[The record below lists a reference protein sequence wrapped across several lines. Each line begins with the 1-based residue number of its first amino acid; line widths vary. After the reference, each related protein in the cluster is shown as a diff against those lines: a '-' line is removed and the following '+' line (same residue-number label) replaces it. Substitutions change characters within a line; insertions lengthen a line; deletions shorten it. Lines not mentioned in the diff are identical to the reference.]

1 MSRSI
6 VASVLIGAALVLGP
20 DALQAGEGKA
30 LTAKPNAQALQPCP
44 EHGPGFVRTPGGE
57 ACVRIGGRARAEAQ
71 AGTRRSPPDDIVGL
85 RAGGRLDL
93 DARAQTDYGPVRAF
107 VRMKGDSAMGS
118 NAWGR

>member
-6 VASVLIGAALVLGP
+6 VAGALIGAALVLAP

-44 EHGPGFVRTPGGE
+44 EHGPGFVRTPGGG
-57 ACVRIGGRARAEAQ
+57 ACVRVGGRVRVEAQ
-71 AGTRRSPPDDIVGL
+71 AGTRRIPNDAVTGL

-107 VRMKGDSAMGS
+107 VRVKGDNATGS
-118 NAWGR
+118 SAWGR

>member
-6 VASVLIGAALVLGP
+6 VAGVLIGAALVLAP
-20 DALQAGEGKA
+20 DALQAGEGKT
-30 LTAKPNAQALQPCP
+30 LTAKPNAQTFQPCP

-71 AGTRRSPPDDIVGL
+71 AGTRRIPNDDVTGL
-85 RAGGRLDL
+85 RAGGRLDF

-107 VRMKGDSAMGS
+107 VRMKGGSATGS
-118 NAWGR
+118 NSWGR